1 MTLDRPGTRGPSDMD
16 PSLPLAE
23 LVSDQRARLSLSLG
37 GIARRMHQ
45 AAEQEGNRH
54 CGATR
59 QTIHQIERGRI
70 PHPDALRWLAAA
82 LELPLGQVTAAARE
96 QRMNRRQLLQ
106 ATSALGL
113 ALWAPDEASRLTRS
127 RAVQRL
133 SAREVV
139 GYLGRVFPEFS
150 TADWLLGSHAVL
162 PAIPRHLATIEQ
174 LLADATG
181 PDRVEVL
188 GVAARWAEFAAWLYQ
203 DAGQLQAAA
212 GWADRALAWA
222 EEANDETMVA
232 YTLARQ
238 ADLAADRHDAAATVG
253 LAQAALRRPIP
264 PRVRA
269 VALQQQA
276 SGHALAGEEAAA
288 FRALDRALEEATR
301 GDEGPGRYCTPGYV
315 EMQRAACWLRFGHV
329 DQAIAAFEHELV
341 RLPAVHRRD
350 RGRYLAR
357 LATAYTAIGNHTQ
370 ASVTAA
376 EARAVARATGS
387 KRILPLLA
395 R

>member
-1 MTLDRPGTRGPSDMD
+1 MASDRPGTRGPSGMD

-23 LVSDQRARLSLSLG
+23 LVSEQRARLSLSLG
-37 GIARRMHQ
+37 GVARRMQQ

-70 PHPDALRWLAAA
+70 PHPDALRWLAVA
-82 LELPLGQVTAAARE
+82 LELPIDRVAAAARE
-96 QRMNRRQLLQ
+96 QRMNRRQLLR
-106 ATSALGL
+106 ATGALGL
-113 ALWAPDEASRLTRS
+113 ALWAPDETEGLTRP
-127 RAVQRL
+127 RGVPRL

-139 GYLGRVFPEFS
+139 SYLGRVFPEFS
-150 TADWLLGSHAVL
+150 TADWLLGSQLVL
-162 PAIPRHLATIEQ
+162 PTIPRHLAAIEQ

-188 GVAARWAEFAAWLYQ
+188 GVGARWAEFAAWLYQ
-203 DAGQLQAAA
+203 DAGHVQAAA
-212 GWADRALAWA
+212 GWANRALAWA
-222 EEANDETMVA
+222 EEAGDEVMIA

-238 ADLAADRHDAAATVG
+238 ADLAADRQNAAATVG

-264 PRVRA
+264 ARVRA
-269 VALQQQA
+269 VALQELA
-276 SGHALAGEEAAA
+276 SGHTMAGEEVAA
-288 FRALDRALEEATR
+288 FRALDRALEEAAG

-315 EMQRAACWLRFGHV
+315 EMQRAACWLRFGHF
-329 DQAIAAFEHELV
+329 DQAIAAFERELA

-357 LATAYTAIGNHTQ
+357 LSSAYAATGNRAQ
-370 ASVTAA
+370 ASAAAA
-376 EARAVARATGS
+376 EARDVARATGS

>member
-1 MTLDRPGTRGPSDMD
+1 MAVDRPGTRGPSGMD

-37 GIARRMHQ
+37 GVARRMHQ
-45 AAEQEGNRH
+45 AAEQKGNRH

-106 ATSALGL
+106 ATGALGL
-113 ALWAPDEASRLTRS
+113 ALWSPDETGRLTRS

-150 TADWLLGSHAVL
+150 TADWLLGSQVVL
-162 PAIPRHLATIEQ
+162 PTIPRHLATIQQ
-174 LLADATG
+174 LLAEATG
-181 PDRVEVL
+181 TDRVEVL

-203 DAGQLQAAA
+203 DAGHGQAGA
-212 GWADRALAWA
+212 GWASRALAWA
-222 EEANDETMVA
+222 EEADDQVMVA

-238 ADLAADRHDAAATVG
+238 ADLAADRQDAAATVG
-253 LAQAALRRPIP
+253 LAQAALRRSVPA
-264 PRVRA
+264 RVRA
-269 VALQQQA
+269 VALQEQA

-288 FRALDRALEEATR
+288 FRALDRAREEAAR

-315 EMQRAACWLRFGHV
+315 EMQRAACWLRFGHF
-329 DQAIAAFEHELV
+329 DQAIGAFERELAQ
-341 RLPAVHRRD
+341 LPAVHRRD

-357 LATAYTAIGNHTQ
+357 LSSAYAATGDQ
-370 ASVTAA
+370 AEASATAA
-376 EARAVARATGS
+376 EARQIARATGS
-387 KRILPLLA
+387 KRILSLLA

>member
-1 MTLDRPGTRGPSDMD
+1 MAVDRPGTRGPSGMD

-23 LVSDQRARLSLSLG
+23 LVSEQRVRLSLSLG
-37 GIARRMHQ
+37 GVARRMHQ

-82 LELPLGQVTAAARE
+82 LELRIERVTDAARE

-106 ATSALGL
+106 ATGAIGL
-113 ALWAPDEASRLTRS
+113 ALWAPDEASRLTRPS
-127 RAVQRL
+127 VVQRV

-150 TADWLLGSHAVL
+150 TADWLLGSQLVL
-162 PAIPRHLATIEQ
+162 PTIPRHLATIDH
-174 LLADATG
+174 LLSDATG

-188 GVAARWAEFAAWLYQ
+188 GVGARWAEFAAWLYQ
-203 DAGQLQAAA
+203 DAGQLQTAA

-222 EEANDETMVA
+222 EEAGDEVMVA
-232 YTLARQ
+232 YALTRQ
-238 ADLAADRHDAAATVG
+238 ADLAADRQDAAAAIG

-264 PRVRA
+264 ARGRA

-276 SGHALAGEEAAA
+276 SGHALAGEEATA
-288 FRALDRALEEATR
+288 FRTLDRALEEAIR

-315 EMQRAACWLRFGHV
+315 EMQRAACWLRFGHF
-329 DQAIAAFEHELV
+329 DQAIAAFERELA
-341 RLPAVHRRD
+341 RLPTVHRRD

-357 LATAYTAIGNHTQ
+357 LSSAYAAIGNHAR
-370 ASVTAA
+370 ASATAA
-376 EARAVARATGS
+376 DAREVARATGS

>member
-1 MTLDRPGTRGPSDMD
+1 MD
-16 PSLPLAE
+16 PSHPLAE
-23 LVSDQRARLSLSLG
+23 LVSEQRARLSLSLG
-37 GIARRMHQ
+37 GVARRMHQ

-59 QTIHQIERGRI
+59 QTIHQVERGRI

-82 LELPLGQVTAAARE
+82 LELPVDGVAAAARE

-106 ATSALGL
+106 ATGALGL
-113 ALWAPDEASRLTRS
+113 ALWAPEEAGRLTRPS
-127 RAVQRL
+127 AVQRR

-150 TADWLLGSHAVL
+150 TADWLLGSQLVL

-188 GVAARWAEFAAWLYQ
+188 GVGARWAEFAAWLYQ
-203 DAGQLQAAA
+203 DAGHIQAAA
-212 GWADRALAWA
+212 GWANRALPWA
-222 EEANDETMVA
+222 EEAGDEVMVA
-232 YTLARQ
+232 YTLVRQ
-238 ADLAADRHDAAATVG
+238 ADLGADRQDAAATVG
-253 LAQAALRRPIP
+253 LTQSALRRPIP
-264 PRVRA
+264 ARVRA
-269 VALQQQA
+269 VGLQQQA
-276 SGHALAGEEAAA
+276 SGHALAGDEAAA
-288 FRALDRALEEATR
+288 FRAFDLALEEAAR

-315 EMQRAACWLRFGHV
+315 EMKRAACWLRFGHF
-329 DQAIAAFEHELV
+329 DQAIAAFERELA

-357 LATAYTAIGNHTQ
+357 LSSAYAATGNHAQ
-370 ASVTAA
+370 ASATAA